1 MFLSKWQLF
10 FIVLTLIVVLL
21 PGIIASRRIK
31 SADDY
36 NVGGRSAGSVLVAG
50 TILGTIVGGSA
61 TIGTAQLGSSLGM
74 SAWWFTLGSGIAL
87 IFMAVFYAKPMRDS
101 GLTTVSE
108 FLVLKYGKN
117 AGPVTSLSATAGMF
131 FSVVAGTITSCHTIA
146 AVFGVSMNAA
156 AMLMVIMV
164 AALVFFGG
172 ISGSAMAGIFKMI
185 IIFSTI
191 FVGGFWAFMDMGG
204 LTEMHMLFPLS
215 YWSSL
220 FGGGLQT
227 GWYNLISMIV
237 GVISTQTY
245 VQALFSAKDSK
256 TAVKGCLL
264 AAVIAIPVG
273 LPSIVIGMYMHLLYQ
288 GMPPVQSLPV
298 FMLTCLPEWLGS
310 IGIAGLLLSS
320 IGSIAGIALGIGTM
334 VSRDIF
340 GDLLGLTDSVK
351 LLWINRFC
359 VLLATG
365 LAILVAFRNLN
376 SLVLEWN
383 FLSMALRGAGVFLP
397 LTLAVFCPNL
407 VHKELGFTAM
417 VAGVLVAL
425 TWKLFVPDANNALF
439 PSLAANLIFLVPG
452 MFISWRHQKSKL
464 S

>member
-1 MFLSKWQLF
+1 MFLSKEQLL
-10 FIVLTLIVVLL
+10 FIILTLVVVLL
-21 PGIIASRRIK
+21 PGILASRRIK

-36 NVGGRSAGSVLVAG
+36 NVGGRSAGSFLVAG

-61 TIGTAQLGSSLGM
+61 TIGTAQLGASLGM

-101 GLTTVSE
+101 GLTTISE

-146 AVFGVSMNAA
+146 AVFGVSMNLAA
-156 AMLMVIMV
+156 VFMTVMV

-172 ISGSAMAGIFKMI
+172 INGSALAGIFKMI

-204 LTEMHMLFPLS
+204 LVEMHMLFPLS

-227 GWYNLISMIV
+227 GLYDLVSMVV

-256 TAVKGCLL
+256 TAFRGCLL
-264 AAVIAIPVG
+264 AALIAIPVG
-273 LPSIVIGMYMHLLYQ
+273 LPSIIIGMYMHLLYQ
-288 GMPPVQSLPV
+288 GMPAVQSLPV
-298 FMLTCLPEWLGS
+298 FMLTRLPEWLGG

-340 GDLLGLTDSVK
+340 QGLLGYTDSYK
-351 LLWINRFC
+351 LLWINRCC

-365 LAILVAFRNLN
+365 LAIVVAFHNLD

-397 LTLAVFCPNL
+397 LTLAVFCPRL
-407 VHKELGFTAM
+407 VHRQWGFFAM

-425 TWKLFVPDANNALF
+425 SWKFIVPEANNALF
-439 PSLAANLIFLVPG
+439 PSLAANLCFLIPG
-452 MFISWRHQKSKL
+452 MLVSWYRQRTRRP
-464 S
+464 